1 MRRAAELWKPD
12 GEWGILEGDWH
23 STVISQKHK
32 QVFDILARDPHLIMY
47 ATQKAGP
54 DQSEFYQREIDECPF

>member
-1 MRRAAELWKPD
+1 
-12 GEWGILEGDWH
+12 LEGDWH